1 MRMRLKKSLTVKFSF
16 LFVCAFTQAWAR
28 FFSGRVVPPGR
39 NEYLRPAG
47 RTWSPQEAV
56 AECEGDLE
64 CAGFTLRG
72 PVKSAQRRQVAFF
85 R

>member
-1 MRMRLKKSLTVKFSF
+1 MVVFSF
-16 LFVCAFTQAWAR
+16 FFVCAFTQAGAR

-47 RTWSPQEAV
+47 RAWSPQEAV

-64 CAGFTLRG
+64 CAGFSLRG
-72 PVKSAQRRQVAFF
+72 PVKSAQRRHVAFF